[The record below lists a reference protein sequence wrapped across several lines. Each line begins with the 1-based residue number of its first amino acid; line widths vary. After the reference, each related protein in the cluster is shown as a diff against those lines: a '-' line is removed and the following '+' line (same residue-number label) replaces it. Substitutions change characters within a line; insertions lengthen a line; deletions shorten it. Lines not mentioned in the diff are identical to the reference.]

1 MRYVLGIILLAVLG
15 LMLFIRLAPTDP
27 AQWHTALGAVED
39 ADGAGSAMRVLKA
52 DASVLAR
59 ADAYMRSL
67 PRTKAIAGSV
77 EDRHITYVT
86 RSLVFGFPDYTT
98 LQYSEAEGLFKAF
111 ARLRFGKS
119 DFGVNRERLDGLFA
133 ALQ

>member
-1 MRYVLGIILLAVLG
+1 MRYVLGLLLLVVIG
-15 LMLFIRLAPTDP
+15 FMLFVRLAPTDP

-52 DASVLAR
+52 DASVLER
-59 ADAYMRSL
+59 ADASMRSL
-67 PRTKAIAGSV
+67 PRTKVIAGSV
-77 EDRHITYVT
+77 EDRHVTYVT

-98 LQYSEAEGLFKAF
+98 LQYSEADGLFKAF

-119 DFGVNRERLDGLFA
+119 DMGVNAERLDGLIA